1 MDEPKDRKHNII
13 SVDLEKA
20 FEKNLTSLHNEC
32 SHFGFLKEA
41 AKQFYE
47 LHCSVQGFEKGID
60 IVKLDTNILPQEN
73 IVHLL
78 LFPTLLL
85 DIALKN
91 RSGVVA
97 HALNPSTGE
106 TVRQISDWRLPGL
119 QSEIQGSQGSEETP
133 CLERKRGTGGGYC
146 VCMKSLSFFLN
157 LFV

>member
-1 MDEPKDRKHNII
+1 MSYIVQFR
-13 SVDLEKA
+13 DLRRA
-20 FEKNLTSLHNEC
+20 LILLNL
-32 SHFGFLKEA
+32 
-41 AKQFYE
+41 
-47 LHCSVQGFEKGID
+47 I
-60 IVKLDTNILPQEN
+60 DTNLLPQEN

-119 QSEIQGSQGSEETP
+119 QSEIQGSQSSEETP
-133 CLERKRGTGGGYC
+133 CLERKGGCRGWILCLYAI
-146 VCMKSLSFFLN
+146 SFFLFE
-157 LFV
+157 FVCLKQDLLYLRLALNSLSSPG